1 MILIVDD
8 SSVAR
13 TTLWEYLE
21 PAGYSMEMASDGARA
36 WELLN
41 RSPEKYHAVLL
52 DRIMPKMDG
61 IEVLKKMKSHIRLS
75 NLPVIM
81 QTASR
86 ESHEIKEG
94 IQAGAYYYLT
104 KPYSKEAVRLITA
117 AAVKDFMRHKI
128 LSAGS
133 TNDLSNDSR
142 RAENHYHF
150 RTLEEAQII
159 SELLSR
165 ECPSPEKTVTGL
177 WELIINAVE
186 HGNLGI
192 TYSEKTRLIE
202 EGKWEEEIHRRL
214 TIPPYAARKATVTIE
229 KSINEIQFRV
239 KDEGE
244 GFDWTPYMEIS
255 PERAFDTHGR
265 GIAMSRHKS
274 FHRLEYRGSG
284 NEVVAAVKL

>member
-13 TTLWEYLE
+13 TTLWEHLE
-21 PAGYSMEMASDGARA
+21 PAGHRMEMAENGVHA
-36 WELLN
+36 WEMLN
-41 RSPEKYHAVLL
+41 RSPGKYHAVLL
-52 DRIMPKMDG
+52 DRIMPEMDG
-61 IEVLKKMKSHIRLS
+61 IELLKKMKSQPSLN

-94 IQAGAYYYLT
+94 IKAGAYYYLT

-117 AAVKDFMRHKI
+117 AAVNDFKRHKMF
-128 LSAGS
+128 SERQ
-133 TNDLSNDSR
+133 TNNLSNDSR
-142 RAENHYHF
+142 RGENHYHF

-165 ECPSPEKTVTGL
+165 ECPCPEKAVAGL

-192 TYSEKTRLIE
+192 TYGEKTRLIQ

-214 TIPPYAARKATVTIE
+214 SMSPYSARKATVTIE
-229 KSINEIQFRV
+229 KSINEIRFRV

-244 GFDWTPYMEIS
+244 GFDWMPYMEIS

-274 FHRLEYRGSG
+274 FYYLEYVGKG
-284 NEVVAAVKL
+284 NEVVASVKR